1 MGSAPRG
8 RVNFSCTCEWHF
20 IKNMYGEPGKSTV
33 GVYVT
38 TYGNHGVLDLH
49 FQVNGKPIAQTFAL
63 AGTAMRVGGVRWTV
77 KCPESGKMVRDLYFV
92 LRPNHKH
99 FRSRHALGLSY
110 CSNWPKKRHWEH
122 AKKLMNRLGA
132 FEWGEPPIRPKN
144 MQRRTF
150 ERLADELFDACL
162 RDASAI
168 LGPARALRGLPGG
181 DVVWKHAWDI
191 GLGDLF
197 AFRGLSPDD
206 VVWNGKTYEYR
217 PPPKG
222 PRGRNS
228 SNQ

>member
-1 MGSAPRG
+1 
-8 RVNFSCTCEWHF
+8 
-20 IKNMYGEPGKSTV
+20 
-33 GVYVT
+33 
-38 TYGNHGVLDLH
+38 
-49 FQVNGKPIAQTFAL
+49 
-63 AGTAMRVGGVRWTV
+63 
-77 KCPESGKMVRDLYFV
+77 
-92 LRPNHKH
+92 
-99 FRSRHALGLSY
+99 LGLSY
-110 CSNWPKKRHWEH
+110 YSNSPKKRHWER
-122 AKKLMNRLGA
+122 AQKLMDRLGA
-132 FEWGEPPIRPKN
+132 RWGEPPIRPKY